1 MYRFY
6 LAAID
11 MLPSALLLI
20 PIYWFLNR
28 IYFYNA
34 RKSICYCLFS
44 CYLSVIYVLVGL
56 PNITYIRAELNLNL
70 IPFLGFADDWK
81 NSILNVLLFVPLGM
95 MLPILWGKFR
105 SLKNTTLFGFLTSF
119 TIEVLQI
126 FTFRATDVNDLIT
139 NTLGTFWGFLC
150 TMFLQKKFP
159 KTMHMVGE
167 AATRELG
174 IVLGIVLLVMFFA
187 YPFVSS
193 ALWDLILS

>member
-11 MLPSALLLI
+11 MLPSAVLLM
-20 PIYWFLNR
+20 PIYWILNR
-28 IYFYNA
+28 SYFHNA
-34 RKSICYCLFS
+34 GKSIWYCLFS

-56 PNITYIRAELNLNL
+56 PNITYIRTELNLNL
-70 IPFLGFADDWK
+70 IPFLGLIDDWK

-95 MLPILWGKFR
+95 ILPILWGKFR
-105 SLKNTTLFGFLTSF
+105 KAGKTVLFGFLTSL

-139 NTLGTFWGFLC
+139 NTLGAFLGFLC
-150 TMFLQKKFP
+150 AKFLQKKFP
-159 KTMHMVGE
+159 RAIHTVSE
-167 AATRELG
+167 ENTREVG

-187 YPFVSS
+187 YPFVS
-193 ALWDLILS
+193 ATLWDLILS